1 MSAAVWT
8 DDDLSD
14 ITARRAAGQSWA
26 EIAGAYG
33 DEAERCKQRYS
44 KARRSGR
51 LSAVVQAVPL
61 PDTRAARDAADAPP
75 RPAEDAATGVV
86 WEETP
91 TSATVAAPY
100 GRVRTLDEL
109 LAAGRVD
116 MARWFVERWVL
127 NSWEVGA
134 KNADGGID
142 VEPLCQVKAWL
153 KPVPGRDLGEAL
165 RESVLADMAA
175 HAPRYAGVRYV
186 GPRDGERHMLE
197 VCPFDLHIGMLAWG
211 PEAGVDYDSEIAE
224 RVLMNA
230 VERILARASGYPI
243 ERILLPLGNDWLHA
257 DGTIAGSG
265 GQTARG
271 TPLDVDT
278 RHTKMFT
285 TGRRIAVALVDE
297 LRQTAPVEVV
307 VVPGNHDEAT
317 AFYMGDVLD
326 AWYRNDAHVTVDNGP
341 QPRKYKTYGQT
352 LLGFTHGHQA
362 KHDKL
367 PLLMATESP
376 REWADTVYHEW
387 HVGHLHRKGETI
399 TEDAGTRTRVI
410 PSLAAED
417 SWHAG
422 SGYRHQRAL
431 EAFVWHETEGLAAV
445 LNAPARDPLA
455 RAA

>member
-1 MSAAVWT
+1 MSAKVL
-8 DDDLSD
+8 DDEGLLAAHRRLLEDGNWQSYGPD
-14 ITARRAAGQSWA
+14 ARRIQ
-26 EIAGAYG
+26 
-33 DEAERCKQRYS
+33 KLYS
-44 KARRSGR
+44 KAKGNGR
-51 LSAVVQAVPL
+51 LSRVLSAAGLDGGPMPDGRKGGLPAASQAG
-61 PDTRAARDAADAPP
+61 DAPLGGISWTE
-75 RPAEDAATGVV
+75 ASDG
-86 WEETP
+86 
-91 TSATVAAPY
+91 ATVESPRGHISTLEGLLEAAK
-100 GRVRTLDEL
+100 
-109 LAAGRVD
+109 VD
-116 MARWFVERWVL
+116 LSRWYVERWTC
-127 NSWEVGA
+127 NKWDQGSRTD
-134 KNADGGID
+134 DGVTVTELWQI
-142 VEPLCQVKAWL
+142 KAYL
-153 KPVPGRDLGEAL
+153 RPVPGRDIGEAL
-165 RESVLADMAA
+165 RASVLADMAA

-197 VCPFDLHIGMLAWG
+197 VCPFDMHIGMLAWG
-211 PEAGVDYDSEIAE
+211 PEAGADWDSEIAE

-243 ERILLPLGNDWLHA
+243 ERILLPLGQDYLHA
-257 DGTIAGSG
+257 DSTISGSG

-278 RHTKMFT
+278 RHTRMFT

-297 LRQTAPVEVV
+297 LRQTAPVEIIVC
-307 VVPGNHDEAT
+307 PGNHDEAT

-326 AWYRNDAHVTVDNGP
+326 AWYRNDAHVTIDNSP
-341 QPRKYKTYGQT
+341 APRKYKVYGKT

-367 PLLMATESP
+367 PLLMATEAP
-376 REWADTVYHEW
+376 REWADTTYREW

-417 SWHAG
+417 AWHAA

-445 LNAPARDPLA
+445 LNAPARDPGA
-455 RAA
+455 KP